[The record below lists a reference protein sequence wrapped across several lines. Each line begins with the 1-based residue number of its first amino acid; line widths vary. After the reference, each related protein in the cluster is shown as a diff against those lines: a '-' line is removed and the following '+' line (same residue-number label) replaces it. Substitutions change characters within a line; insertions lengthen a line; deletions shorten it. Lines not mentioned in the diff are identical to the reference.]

1 MDDKL
6 DAFDFVTT
14 NASQF
19 DQKPKEKPLNVKK
32 KVSRSNSVKAK
43 DANINK
49 KDVLTLDILSVRC
62 KTSKCVSRKNK
73 LQDKRL
79 INK

>member
-1 MDDKL
+1 MDDKV
-6 DAFDFVTT
+6 DVFDFVTT

-19 DQKPKEKPLNVKK
+19 DQKPKEKPLEAKK

-43 DANINK
+43 DVNPNK

-62 KTSKCVSRKNK
+62 KTSKCVSRKSR

-79 INK
+79 RNK